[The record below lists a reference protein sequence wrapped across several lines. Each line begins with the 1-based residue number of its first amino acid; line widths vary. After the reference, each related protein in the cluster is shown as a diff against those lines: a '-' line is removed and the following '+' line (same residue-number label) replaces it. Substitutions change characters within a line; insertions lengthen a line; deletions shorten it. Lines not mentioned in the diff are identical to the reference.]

1 MKLKKGSQA
10 AKDFMAKIR
19 AKRKKISGVKET
31 NKIKKVAKKLKVT
44 LPHGYSTTKGK
55 VRVSGLHKDTKS
67 HNVNVSVISGIT
79 TAKTALKKQYENL
92 QGRLLSL
99 KKAIDKRKVRK
110 QITLVKKKFNQLNK
124 FQ

>member
-19 AKRKKISGVKET
+19 AKKGKTKTKISGTKKTTFKPFSKKKAVK
-31 NKIKKVAKKLKVT
+31 KA
-44 LPHGYSTTKGK
+44 ST
-55 VRVSGLHKDTKS
+55 HKDTKS
-67 HNVNVSVISGIT
+67 HNVNISVVSGIT

-110 QITLVKKKFNQLNK
+110 QITLVKKKFEQLNK
-124 FQ
+124 F